1 MPIYEY
7 RCLCC
12 GRISSHL
19 VLTPSSFE
27 PFCKYCKA
35 KDVKKII
42 SRVNIRL
49 CEESRL
55 ERLMDPSL
63 LGGLDENDPKSLKKV
78 MDKMGSIVGDDL
90 DGNINE
96 IVDEVVEEAS
106 SDGNFYSEN
115 SSCANGSCDL

>member
-1 MPIYEY
+1 
-7 RCLCC
+7 
-12 GRISSHL
+12 
-19 VLTPSSFE
+19 
-27 PFCKYCKA
+27 
-35 KDVKKII
+35 
-42 SRVNIRL
+42 
-49 CEESRL
+49 
-55 ERLMDPSL
+55 MDPSL